1 MLALILFILKNLNDS
16 SVEDVLLQIEGDQL
30 DLSDAQNVQYYIDM
44 LREKNV
50 HVSDIENIS
59 RENKQ

>member
-30 DLSDAQNVQYYIDM
+30 DLSDAQNIQYYIDM

-59 RENKQ
+59 RENK